1 MGWSLQ
7 PGTLSVDGVHEAAA
21 PQPPSPVEIV
31 RGIVRDLPR
40 SYEVLVRDQIKFR
53 VGRIVYLAFS
63 PDEQVLGFAFPKEQ
77 REAMLAAEPAKFVRP
92 RPSDLRY
99 HWLEVRLAAIDHEE
113 LTELVLDAWR
123 MVVPNGVAVAHLGP

>member
-1 MGWSLQ
+1 M
-7 PGTLSVDGVHEAAA
+7 PAHPDVDA
-21 PQPPSPVEIV
+21 V

-53 VGRIVYLAFS
+53 VGKIVYLAFS

-77 REAMLAAEPAKFVRP
+77 REAMLAAEPEKFVRP
-92 RPSDLRY
+92 KPSDLRF
-99 HWLEVRLAAIDHEE
+99 HWLEVRLAAIDRSE

-123 MVVPNGVAVAHLGP
+123 MVVPKSVAAAHLGE